1 MSSLRAPDAT
11 QAKIA
16 VRNLFKI
23 FGDDPKSILPMLHD
37 GIDKAEIQRQTGH
50 VIGLNNI
57 NIDIQSGL
65 ITVIM
70 GLSGSGKSTLL
81 SLLAGLDEPTDG
93 SVIYHGRDN
102 LSNMSEAERAAFRA
116 EWIGF
121 VFQSFQLLSSL
132 TAIENVML
140 PLELNGEG
148 KASEKAREWLDR
160 VGLSHRLTHYPRQLS
175 GGEQQRV
182 AIARA
187 FAMEP
192 RVLFADEPTGNL
204 DTATGQ
210 KVVELLFEINRD
222 AGTTLILVTHDANLA
237 QQCDRSIRLEAGK
250 VVDSIAA
257 EGQLR

>member
-1 MSSLRAPDAT
+1 MLLVTRALSKRVQISEGELTILDEVSIEIS
-11 QAKIA
+11 AKERVAIVGA
-16 VRNLFKI
+16 
-23 FGDDPKSILPMLHD
+23 
-37 GIDKAEIQRQTGH
+37 
-50 VIGLNNI
+50 
-57 NIDIQSGL
+57 
-65 ITVIM
+65 
-70 GLSGSGKSTLL
+70 SGSGKSTLL
-81 SLLAGLDEPTDG
+81 SLLAGLDEPSG
-93 SVIYHGRDN
+93 GCVIYHDRDD
-102 LSNMSEAERAAFRA
+102 LSSMSEAERAAFRA

-140 PLELNGEG
+140 PLELNGEAH
-148 KASEKAREWLDR
+148 ASARAREWLDR

-222 AGTTLILVTHDANLA
+222 VGTTLILVTHDANLA
-237 QQCDRSIRLEAGK
+237 KQCDRSIRLEAGK
-250 VVDSIAA
+250 VVDSSAA
-257 EGQLR
+257 ERQPR

>member
-1 MSSLRAPDAT
+1 MLLVTRALCKRVQISEGELTILDEVSIEIS
-11 QAKIA
+11 AKERVAIVGA
-16 VRNLFKI
+16 
-23 FGDDPKSILPMLHD
+23 
-37 GIDKAEIQRQTGH
+37 
-50 VIGLNNI
+50 
-57 NIDIQSGL
+57 
-65 ITVIM
+65 
-70 GLSGSGKSTLL
+70 SGSGKSTLL
-81 SLLAGLDEPTDG
+81 SLLAGLDEPSGG
-93 SVIYHGRDN
+93 SVIYHDRDD
-102 LSNMSEAERAAFRA
+102 LSSMSEAERAAFRA

-140 PLELNGEG
+140 PLELNGEAH
-148 KASEKAREWLDR
+148 ASARAREWLDR

-222 AGTTLILVTHDANLA
+222 AGTTLVLVTHDANLA
-237 QQCDRSIRLEAGK
+237 KQCDRSIRLEAGK
-250 VVDSIAA
+250 VVDSSAA
-257 EGQLR
+257 ERQPR

>member
-1 MSSLRAPDAT
+1 MLLVTRALSKRVQISEGELTILDEVSIEIS
-11 QAKIA
+11 AKERVAIVGA
-16 VRNLFKI
+16 
-23 FGDDPKSILPMLHD
+23 
-37 GIDKAEIQRQTGH
+37 
-50 VIGLNNI
+50 
-57 NIDIQSGL
+57 
-65 ITVIM
+65 
-70 GLSGSGKSTLL
+70 SGSGKSTLL
-81 SLLAGLDEPTDG
+81 SLLAGLDEPSGGCVT
-93 SVIYHGRDN
+93 YHDRDD
-102 LSNMSEAERAAFRA
+102 LSSMSEAERAAFRA

-140 PLELNGEG
+140 PLELNGEAH
-148 KASEKAREWLDR
+148 ASARAREWLDR

-237 QQCDRSIRLEAGK
+237 KQCDRSIRLEAGK
-250 VVDSIAA
+250 VVDSSAA
-257 EGQLR
+257 ERQPR